1 MAKNTLYFLV
11 VDAVAA
17 ETMWHHLVEVHLGAA
32 ALKELVFNIGEEV
45 THIAKNGVAND
56 GNADDDFNS
65 DKNVQGNE
73 GIPHGLKMRQ
83 GLGCSSWANDKW
95 EGKPCIAWIERQAHE
110 VMNRLIEHNGINH
123 GGNNEQCHYKTGG
136 DVFDRLEIAG

>member
-73 GIPHGLKMRQ
+73 GIP
-83 GLGCSSWANDKW
+83 
-95 EGKPCIAWIERQAHE
+95 
-110 VMNRLIEHNGINH
+110 
-123 GGNNEQCHYKTGG
+123 Y
-136 DVFDRLEIAG
+136 